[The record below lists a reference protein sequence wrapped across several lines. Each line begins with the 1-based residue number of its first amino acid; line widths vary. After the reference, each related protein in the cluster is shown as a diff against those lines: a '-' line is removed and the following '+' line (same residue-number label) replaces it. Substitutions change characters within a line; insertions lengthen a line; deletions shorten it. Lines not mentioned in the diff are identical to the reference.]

1 MVSLDALRVSMGI
14 APTEP
19 QGAVI
24 DAARELAREHL
35 RKRRNFVWNA
45 TNISAQMRQKPLGLF
60 LEYGA
65 QVTIVYL
72 EAPRGRLMTQN
83 RNREVVPAAVMERL
97 IHKWEVPRLT
107 EAHQVEYR

>member
-1 MVSLDALRVSMGI
+1 MPVVSLDALRVSMGI

-83 RNREVVPAAVMERL
+83 RNATRWCRPPSWSA
-97 IHKWEVPRLT
+97 
-107 EAHQVEYR
+107 